1 MATAA
6 PEAMMPL
13 WWIAI
18 PALVLLISIVL
29 IMLILLIKKRGKKKI
44 GPLPSS
50 EDAKDVDKDDEN
62 SLTITRSKSLV
73 RVIHRKEREQEGG
86 EKKKRERM
94 SKWREE

>member
-18 PALVLLISIVL
+18 PALVLLIWIILVL
-29 IMLILLIKKRGKKKI
+29 IMLILLIKKRGKTKI

-50 EDAKDVDKDDEN
+50 EDAKDIDKDDEN

-73 RVIHRKEREQEGG
+73 RVIRRKEREQEGG
-86 EKKKRERM
+86 EKKKRESGRG
-94 SKWREE
+94 